1 MRLLLMNGMVINVF
15 TCETERADVLIEND
29 KIIGVGD
36 YADEKADIVR
46 DVRGKFICPGFIDG
60 HIHIE
65 SSMLLPGE
73 FARAAVCHGTTAVVA
88 DPHEIANVC
97 GTDGIEYML
106 ESSNGLPLTV
116 YLTLPSCVPATR
128 FDETG
133 ATLLAK
139 DLDPFYDHPRVIG
152 LGEVMDYP
160 GVVAGNPDLNEKIK
174 YAAAHH
180 AVINGH
186 APLLTGKG
194 LDRYI
199 SMGIRDDHECTS
211 AEEAKERIRKGQW
224 VMIRQ
229 GTAARNLGALLPLFD
244 EPWSHRCLLVCD
256 DKHPADLVAN
266 GHIDDIIRRSVQAG
280 KDPLIGIRMATIQ
293 AAEHFGLRD
302 LGAVAPG
309 YFADILILD
318 DLENITVDDVYS
330 KGILVVESRRILQ
343 WNTPEVCGELDAKVR
358 NSFHM
363 EELSASD
370 FRIDHDNVKRCRVIQ
385 LVKNE
390 LLTEEWITD
399 IDLHQRNGIDIDRDI
414 LKLAVVERH
423 SNTGHIGLGLISGTG
438 MQHGAIASSVSHDSH
453 NLIIIGTNENDMA
466 VAGNRIRELGGGC
479 CVVDNGKILSEMPL
493 PVAGLMTD
501 ESAAAIAR
509 QNASLRES
517 VYTLGVPRD
526 LEPFMS
532 MAFVSLPVI
541 PHIKMTTK
549 GLVDVDRQEIV
560 SLFLDSISC
569 RLSI

>member
-1 MRLLLMNGMVINVF
+1 MRLLLINGTVVNVF

-36 YADEKADIVR
+36 YADEKADIIR

-106 ESSNGLPLTV
+106 ESSSGLPLTV

-128 FDETG
+128 FDEAG
-133 ATLLAK
+133 AVLGAK

-160 GVVAGNPDLNEKIK
+160 GVVAGDPGLNEKIRC
-174 YAAAHH
+174 AAAHH
-180 AVINGH
+180 AAINGH

-211 AEEAKERIRKGQW
+211 AEEARERIRKGQW

-229 GTAARNLGALLPLFD
+229 GTAARNLEALLPLFD

-256 DKHPADLVAN
+256 DKHPADLVTI
-266 GHIDDIIRRSVQAG
+266 GHIDDIIRQSVQAG

-309 YFADILILD
+309 YDADILILD
-318 DLENITVDDVYS
+318 NLENIAVEDVFC
-330 KGILVVESRRILQ
+330 KGIPVVENRRILQ

-370 FRIDHDNVKRCRVIQ
+370 FRMACDDVKRCRVIQ

-399 IDLHQRNGIDIDRDI
+399 IDFHQRNGIDIDRDI
-414 LKLAVVERH
+414 LKLAVIERH

-438 MQHGAIASSVSHDSH
+438 MKHGAIASSVSHDSH
-453 NLIIIGTNENDMA
+453 NLIIIGTNENDMT

-479 CVVDNGKILSEMPL
+479 CVADNGKIISEMPL

-501 ESAAAIAR
+501 ESAAVIAE

-517 VYTLGVPRD
+517 VYTLGVPRE

-549 GLVDVDRQEIV
+549 GLVDVDRQEII
-560 SLFLDSISC
+560 SLFAE
-569 RLSI
+569 

>member
-1 MRLLLMNGMVINVF
+1 MRLLLINGTVVNVF

-36 YADEKADIVR
+36 YADEKADIIR

-106 ESSNGLPLTV
+106 ESSSGLPLTV

-128 FDETG
+128 FDEAG
-133 ATLLAK
+133 AVLGAK

-160 GVVAGNPDLNEKIK
+160 GVVAGDPGLNEKIRC
-174 YAAAHH
+174 AAAHH
-180 AVINGH
+180 AAINGH

-211 AEEAKERIRKGQW
+211 AEEARERIRKGQW

-229 GTAARNLGALLPLFD
+229 GTAARNLEALLPLFD

-256 DKHPADLVAN
+256 DKHPADLVTI
-266 GHIDDIIRRSVQAG
+266 GHIDDIIRQSVQAG

-309 YFADILILD
+309 YDADILILD
-318 DLENITVDDVYS
+318 NLENIAVEDVFC
-330 KGILVVESRRILQ
+330 KGIPVVENRRILQ

-370 FRIDHDNVKRCRVIQ
+370 FRMACDDVKRCRVIQ

-399 IDLHQRNGIDIDRDI
+399 IDFHQRNGIDIDRDI
-414 LKLAVVERH
+414 LKLSVVERH

-438 MQHGAIASSVSHDSH
+438 MKHGAIASSVSHDSH
-453 NLIIIGTNENDMA
+453 NLIIIGTNENDMT

-479 CVVDNGKILSEMPL
+479 CVADNGKIISEMPL

-501 ESAAAIAR
+501 ESAAVIAE

-517 VYTLGVPRD
+517 VYTLGVPRE

-549 GLVDVDRQEIV
+549 GLVDVDRQEII
-560 SLFLDSISC
+560 SLFAE
-569 RLSI
+569 